1 MLTGEYELW
10 KKSKGKERSKRHL
23 SKERN
28 VTNPHPF
35 LFSSPSILRL
45 AGFQDDK
52 YDTRGFKLNF
62 EQVKILWYCRRR
74 DNVRP
79 LSVKNVVY

>member
-1 MLTGEYELW
+1 MPTREYELW
-10 KKSKGKERSKRHL
+10 KKSKGTEQSKRHL

-28 VTNPHPF
+28 VTNPHSF
-35 LFSSPSILRL
+35 LLSSPSILRL

-62 EQVKILWYCRRR
+62 EQVKMLWC
-74 DNVRP
+74 
-79 LSVKNVVY
+79 